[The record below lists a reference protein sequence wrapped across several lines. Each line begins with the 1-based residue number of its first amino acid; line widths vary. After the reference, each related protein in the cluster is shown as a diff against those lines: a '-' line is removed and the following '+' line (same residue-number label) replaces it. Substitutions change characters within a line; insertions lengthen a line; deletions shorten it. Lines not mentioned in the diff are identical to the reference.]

1 MLTLRFFYQS
11 RKNGMLKV
19 GVFGAGHLGKIH
31 LKLLKEIPQYEVIGF
46 YDPDEE
52 NAIRTAADYDIPRF
66 EQAETLMAAIDV
78 ADIVTPTPFHFQTAQ
93 LAIAHRK
100 HIFVEKPL
108 ASTVAE
114 AEQMVL
120 LARKAGI
127 KAQVGHVERFNP
139 AFLAIKKLE
148 LQPKF
153 IETHRLAQF
162 NPRGTDVSVVLDLM
176 IHDIDIL
183 LTLVRDEVAE
193 VRASGVSV
201 ISNTPDIANARIEFA
216 GGCVANLTAS
226 RLSVK
231 KMRKTRIF
239 QPNAYISIDFLEKQT
254 EIVSLADQPKEKFL
268 SLEIYPNA
276 TDTPKF
282 LLFDKPAIEPVNA
295 IQMELTLFAQS
306 ILNNTP
312 EEVPIEDGLRSMQL
326 AYRVMEEMNK

>member
-1 MLTLRFFYQS
+1 ML
-11 RKNGMLKV
+11 NV

-31 LKLLKEIPQYEVIGF
+31 LKLLKSIPQFHVVGF
-46 YDPDEE
+46 YDPDED
-52 NAIRTAADYDIPRF
+52 NALRTAAEFEVHRF
-66 EQAETLMAAIDV
+66 TDATSLMMAIDV
-78 ADIVTPTPFHFQTAQ
+78 ADIVTPTPEHFPTAC
-93 LAIAHRK
+93 LALSLNK
-100 HIFVEKPL
+100 HIFIEKPL
-108 ASTVAE
+108 TSTVAE
-114 AEQMVL
+114 AEEMVR
-120 LARKAGI
+120 LARRAGV

-139 AFLAIKKLE
+139 AFLAISKMD

-183 LTLVRDEVAE
+183 LTMVKDEVAE
-193 VRASGVSV
+193 VRASGVAV
-201 ISNTPDIANARIEFA
+201 VSNTPDIANARIEFA

-231 KMRKTRIF
+231 NMRKTRIF

-254 EIVSLADQPKEKFL
+254 EIVSLADQPEEKFL
-268 SLEIYPNA
+268 SLEVYPNA
-276 TDTPKF
+276 TDTPKY

-306 ILNNTP
+306 ILNNTQ

-326 AYRVMEEMNK
+326 AYRVMEEMNR